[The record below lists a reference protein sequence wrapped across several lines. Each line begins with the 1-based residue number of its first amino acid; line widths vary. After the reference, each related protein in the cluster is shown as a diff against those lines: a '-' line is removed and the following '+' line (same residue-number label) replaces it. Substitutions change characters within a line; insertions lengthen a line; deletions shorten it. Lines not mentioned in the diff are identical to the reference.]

1 LSILSPQFS
10 YNSYT
15 MTSASTVSRWSVL
28 AFALAIALAAADRRP
43 IAETDIY
50 SFRWV
55 ANPRI
60 SPDGLRI
67 VYTYVTVNQKKDGYD
82 TSLWIIPSSGGTAR
96 QLTSGPRDSSPQW
109 SPDGKMLAFARSSEK
124 DGKPQPGQIFLLS
137 MDGGEARPLTDLPKG
152 GGGPVWS
159 PDGHSI
165 AFSST
170 NISQDFEKKKDG
182 EEKTDVRVITKAV
195 YRMNGAGYLEPD
207 RPSHIWTVEVPKTP
221 AEAQKA
227 KQVTTGE
234 FSEGDIVWSRDGS
247 QIYFTS
253 RRVREPYYESP
264 HADLYVVK
272 ATGGDITRIASLDGP
287 IGNMALSPDGT
298 RMAFSGAIDIG
309 KDGVQRS
316 YSQPDLFITS
326 LQPGSTPK
334 NLTANYDYD
343 ISGGIGGDQ
352 APPRGSG
359 PSKPFWSKD
368 GRFIFVVAAE
378 EGRANLKSI
387 DAETGKVDA
396 LTAGDHDVYSYNAT
410 PDASKVALLIS
421 SPTNIGDLYM
431 MDVASRDVRRL
442 TKINED
448 LFSKLNITE
457 PAMIWYN
464 SFDGKRIQTWVQRP
478 PDFQEGKKYP
488 MIINIHG
495 GPHAAYG
502 YTFDHEMQWMAAKG
516 YVVLYPNPR
525 GSTTY
530 GQDFG
535 NVIQYHY
542 PGDDF
547 KDLMA
552 GVDDLIKRGW
562 VDPDRLGVTGGS
574 GGGLLTNWVIGHT
587 QRFKAAVSQRD
598 IADWTDFWY
607 TADFTLFTPS
617 WFRGAPWEQ
626 EADFKARSPITYI
639 KDINT
644 PLMLILGEA
653 DYRTPP
659 GSGGEQMFR
668 ALKYKKIPTVMVRFP
683 GESHELS
690 RSGVPKHRVERLQHI
705 VAWFDKYVQGKE
717 ITTYDIQ

>member
-1 LSILSPQFS
+1 
-10 YNSYT
+10 
-15 MTSASTVSRWSVL
+15 
-28 AFALAIALAAADRRP
+28 
-43 IAETDIY
+43 
-50 SFRWV
+50 
-55 ANPRI
+55 
-60 SPDGLRI
+60 
-67 VYTYVTVNQKKDGYD
+67 
-82 TSLWIIPSSGGTAR
+82 
-96 QLTSGPRDSSPQW
+96 
-109 SPDGKMLAFARSSEK
+109 
-124 DGKPQPGQIFLLS
+124 
-137 MDGGEARPLTDLPKG
+137 
-152 GGGPVWS
+152 
-159 PDGHSI
+159 
-165 AFSST
+165 
-170 NISQDFEKKKDG
+170 
-182 EEKTDVRVITKAV
+182 
-195 YRMNGAGYLEPD
+195 
-207 RPSHIWTVEVPKTP
+207 
-221 AEAQKA
+221 
-227 KQVTTGE
+227 
-234 FSEGDIVWSRDGS
+234 
-247 QIYFTS
+247 
-253 RRVREPYYESP
+253 
-264 HADLYVVK
+264 
-272 ATGGDITRIASLDGP
+272 
-287 IGNMALSPDGT
+287 MALTPYGT

-378 EGRANLKSI
+378 EGRANLKRI

-396 LTAGDHDVYSYNAT
+396 LTAGDHDVFSYNAT

-421 SPTNIGDLYM
+421 STTNIGDLYV

-448 LFSKLNITE
+448 LFSKLNVTE

-525 GSTTY
+525 GSTSY

-717 ITTYDIQ
+717 ITTYDVQ

>member
-1 LSILSPQFS
+1 
-10 YNSYT
+10 
-15 MTSASTVSRWSVL
+15 MTCTFTPTRMAFL
-28 AFALAIALAAADRRP
+28 AAFVLAIALPAADRRP

-50 SFRWV
+50 SFRWI

-60 SPDGLRI
+60 SPDGSRV
-67 VYTYVTVNQKKDGYD
+67 VYTHVTVNQKKDGYD
-82 TSLWIIPSSGGTAR
+82 TSLWIIPTGGGTAR
-96 QLTSGPRDSSPQW
+96 QLTSGPRDTSPQW

-152 GGGPVWS
+152 AGGPVWS
-159 PDGHSI
+159 PDGHSV

-170 NISQDFEKKKDG
+170 NIPQDFEKKKDG
-182 EEKTDVRVITKAV
+182 EEKSDVRVIAKAA
-195 YRMNGAGYLEPD
+195 YRVNGAGYLEPD
-207 RPSHIWTVEVPKTP
+207 RPSHIGTVEVPKTP
-221 AEAQKA
+221 GESQKA

-272 ATGGDITRIASLDGP
+272 AAGGEIARIAGLDGP

-378 EGRANLKSI
+378 EGRANLKRI

-396 LTAGDHDVYSYNAT
+396 LTAGDHDVFSYNAT

-421 SPTNIGDLYM
+421 STTNIGDLYV
-431 MDVASRDVRRL
+431 MDVTSRDVRRL
-442 TKINED
+442 TKINDD
-448 LFSKLNITE
+448 LFSKLNLTE

-525 GSTTY
+525 GSTSY

-552 GVDDLIKRGW
+552 GVDAVVARGYI
-562 VDPDRLGVTGGS
+562 DPRKLCVTGGS
-574 GGGLLTNWVIGHT
+574 GGGLLTDWVVT
-587 QRFKAAVSQRD
+587 QTDRFAAAAAQRD
-598 IADWTDFWY
+598 IADWSTFWY
-607 TADFTLFTPS
+607 VADFSQFQPS
-617 WFRGAPWEQ
+617 WFRKAPWE
-626 EADFKARSPITYI
+626 DPKDYVARSPITYI
-639 KDINT
+639 DRVKT

-659 GSGGEQMFR
+659 MSGGEMMFR
-668 ALKYKKIPTVMVRFP
+668 ALKYRHIPTVMVRFP
-683 GESHELS
+683 DESHELS
-690 RSGVPKHRVERLQHI
+690 RSGKPWHRVERLQYI
-705 VAWFDKYVQGKE
+705 VGWFDQWLMGQKNPAYERGLRAAK
-717 ITTYDIQ
+717 

>member
-1 LSILSPQFS
+1 MTSVFTPSRITVLAAFCLSISL
-10 YNSYT
+10 T
-15 MTSASTVSRWSVL
+15 G
-28 AFALAIALAAADRRP
+28 ADKRS

-50 SFRWV
+50 SFRWI

-67 VYTYVTVNQKKDGYD
+67 VYTHVTVNQKKDGYD
-82 TSLWIIPSSGGTAR
+82 TSLWIIPTAGGAAR
-96 QLTSGPRDSSPQW
+96 QLTGGPRDTSPQW
-109 SPDGKMLAFARSSEK
+109 SPDGKMLAFARATEK
-124 DGKPQPGQIFLLS
+124 DGKPQPGQIFLLA
-137 MDGGEARPLTDLPKG
+137 MEGGEARALTDVPKG
-152 GGGPVWS
+152 AASPVWS
-159 PDGHSI
+159 PDGRSI

-182 EEKTDVRVITKAV
+182 EEKSDVRVITKAV
-195 YRMNGAGYLEPD
+195 YRMNGTGYLEAD
-207 RPSHIWTVEVPKTP
+207 RPAHIWTVEVPKIPGET
-221 AEAQKA
+221 QKA
-227 KQVTTGE
+227 KQVTSGE
-234 FSEGDIVWSRDGS
+234 FSEGDIVWSRDAS

-264 HADLYVVK
+264 HSDLYVVK
-272 ATGGDITRIASLDGP
+272 ASGGDITKVASLDGP

-309 KDGVQRS
+309 NDGVQRS

-326 LQPGSTPK
+326 LQPGSSPK

-343 ISGGIGGDQ
+343 IAGGIGGDQ
-352 APPRGSG
+352 APPRGSA

-378 EGRANLKSI
+378 EGRANLKRI
-387 DAETGKVDA
+387 DAETGKVEA
-396 LTAGDHDVYSYNAT
+396 VTTGDHDVFSYNAT
-410 PDASKVALLIS
+410 PDASKAAVLIS
-421 SPTNIGDLYM
+421 TTTNIGDLYM
-431 MDVASRDVRRL
+431 LDVPSREMRRL
-442 TKINED
+442 TKINDD
-448 LFSKLNITE
+448 LFSKINMTE
-457 PAMIWYN
+457 PAMVWYN

-535 NVIQYHY
+535 NVIQYKY

-547 KDLMA
+547 RDLMA
-552 GVDDLIKRGW
+552 GVDELIKRGW

-607 TADFTLFTPS
+607 TADFSLFTPM
-617 WFRGAPWEQ
+617 WFRGAPWEH

-659 GSGGEQMFR
+659 ASGGEQMFR

-690 RSGVPKHRVERLQHI
+690 RSGMPKHRVERLQHI
-705 VAWFDKYVQGKE
+705 VAWFDKYVQGQDIK
-717 ITTYDIQ
+717 TYDVQ

>member
-1 LSILSPQFS
+1 MHRFNLLALCFVLSTF
-10 YNSYT
+10 
-15 MTSASTVSRWSVL
+15 
-28 AFALAIALAAADRRP
+28 AADRRP

-50 SFRWV
+50 SFQWI

-60 SPDGLRI
+60 SPDGSRI
-67 VYTYVTVNQKKDGYD
+67 VYTHVTVNQKHEGYE
-82 TSLWIIPSSGGTAR
+82 TALWIIPFSGGAAR
-96 QLTSGPRDSSPQW
+96 QLTAGPRDSSPQW
-109 SPDGKMLAFARSSEK
+109 SPDGRLLAFVRATEK
-124 DGKPQPGQIFLLS
+124 DGKPQPGQIFLLA

-152 GGGPVWS
+152 AGGPVWS
-159 PDGHSI
+159 PDGNTI
-165 AFSST
+165 AFSSS
-170 NISQDFEKKKDG
+170 NIPKDFDKKKDG
-182 EEKTDVRVITKAV
+182 KDEEKSDVRIITRAV

-207 RPSHIWTVEVPKTP
+207 RPSHIWTVEVPKTLGEP
-221 AEAQKA
+221 QKA
-227 KQVTTGE
+227 QQVTDGE
-234 FSEGDIVWSRDGS
+234 FSESDIVWSRDGS

-253 RRVREPYYESP
+253 RRVREQYYETP
-264 HADLYVVK
+264 HTDLYVVK
-272 ATGGDITRIASLDGP
+272 ATGGDIARVTGLDGQ
-287 IGNMALSPDGT
+287 IGGMALSPDGS
-298 RMAFSGAIDIG
+298 RMAFAGAIDIG

-343 ISGGIGGDQ
+343 IASGVGGDQ

-359 PSKPFWSKD
+359 PSTPFWSKD
-368 GRFIFVVAAE
+368 GRFIFVLAGE
-378 EGRANLKSI
+378 EGRSNLKRV
-387 DAETGKVDA
+387 DAETGEVKP
-396 LTAGDHDVYSYNAT
+396 LTSNDHDVFAYSAT
-410 PDASKVALLIS
+410 PDGTKAAILIS
-421 SPTNIGDLYM
+421 SPTLIGDLFSL
-431 MDVASRDVRRL
+431 DVGAVDVRRL
-442 TKINED
+442 THINEE
-448 LFSKLNITE
+448 LFSKINLTE
-457 PAMIWYN
+457 PVAIWYK
-464 SFDGKRIQTWVQRP
+464 SFDGKRIQAFVQRP

-495 GPHAAYG
+495 GPHSAYG
-502 YTFDHEMQWMAAKG
+502 YTFDHEIQWMAAKG

-535 NVIQYHY
+535 NIIQYAY

-552 GVDDLIKRGW
+552 GVDELISRGW

-607 TADFTLFTPS
+607 TADFTLFTPN

-639 KDINT
+639 RDINT

-690 RSGVPKHRVERLQHI
+690 RSGAPKHRVERLQHI
-705 VAWFDKYVQGKE
+705 VSWFDIYLQGKD
-717 ITTYDIQ
+717 IHTYDVQ